1 MKFPKLNANIERRL
15 LVNYSVDPV
24 VLQPL
29 LPSGYTPQLVNGRA
43 VAGICL
49 IRMGAVRPP
58 RLKPEV
64 GWRGENV
71 AHRIAVERQ
80 VGDTTQ
86 HGVFIPIRHSAS
98 VLPVLAGGRL
108 FPGVH
113 KHADFVVHETDERI
127 AVQAESSDYS
137 VDVKVR
143 VTDEWTGELF
153 PDLEAASQFF
163 KKDKEGWSPQRHGDG
178 MDTMVLETDAWS
190 VEVGSMET
198 LKSSFFDSLPA
209 GSYEFDNVLVMRKVP
224 VTWGAP

>member
-1 MKFPKLNANIERRL
+1 MRFPKLNANIERRL

-24 VLQPL
+24 VLKPF
-29 LPSGYTPQLVNGRA
+29 LPVGYTPQLINGRA

-49 IRMGAVRPP
+49 IRMGAVRPSW
-58 RLKPEV
+58 LKPEL

-80 VGDTTQ
+80 GEDGSE

-98 VLPVLAGGRL
+98 ILPVLAGGRL

-113 KHADFVVHETDERI
+113 KHADFTVHEEEELI
-127 AVQAESSDYS
+127 AVKAESPEYF

-143 VTDEWTGELF
+143 VTEEWDSRLF
-153 PDLEAASQFF
+153 PDLETASQFF
-163 KKDKEGWSPQRHGDG
+163 KKDKEGWSPQRHGSA
-178 MDTMVLETDAWS
+178 MDTMVLETDAWH
-190 VEVGSMET
+190 VESGSMEK
-198 LKSSFFDSLPA
+198 LKSSFFDALPV
-209 GSYEFDNVLVMRKVP
+209 GSYDFDNVLVMRKVP